1 MNTATKAILVVIV
14 VVALMLSSV
23 GATYSWFSASQEYR
37 VDIVTSSFDVD
48 YSLYSD
54 GSSITD
60 DAINLEDGT
69 SNDLVLTVT
78 NNNDVPVSFEASFTV
93 PRYAAYTD
101 SNHSGTSYAGE
112 LRPNGTEGYSLD
124 NNLTSQHRNGFRE
137 NSIGAITV
145 DFADSG
151 QSALVGTNSTFTTTI
166 GDVTYYVVET
176 EYSAT
181 YYDVILPD
189 SSMDIPISITV
200 EDGYTDGSIL
210 DPVIRAESTQIN
222 STGSVAE
229 AALAENKGTL
239 SGTFDV
245 SELNGNTTLVFSND
259 DSSHRISFDWQ
270 SLGSEGLSTI
280 SVEITESTETVSI
293 DVSAT
298 DDSGNP
304 VQLEGRIS
312 YCIEVGDTGITSVMS
327 GIHSI
332 SCTVTEDDGIT
343 TVTFSDTGSSTSHT
357 IGLAGGA

>member
-1 MNTATKAILVVIV
+1 MNTAAKATLATIV

-23 GATYSWFSASQEYR
+23 GMTYSWFSASQEYR

-48 YSLYSD
+48 YSLYSE

-60 DAINLEDGT
+60 NAISLEDGT
-69 SNDLVLTVT
+69 SNNFVLKVT
-78 NNNDVPVSFEASFTV
+78 NNNDVPVAFEASFTV
-93 PRYAAYTD
+93 PRYAAYTASD
-101 SNHSGTSYAGE
+101 HSGTSYAGE
-112 LRPNGTEGYSLD
+112 LRPNGTDSYSLD
-124 NNLTSQHRNGFRE
+124 DDLTSQHRNGFRE
-137 NSIGAITV
+137 NSIYAITV

-166 GDVTYYVVET
+166 GGVTYYVVET

-181 YYDVILPD
+181 YYDVILPG
-189 SSMDIPISITV
+189 SSMNIPISITV
-200 EDGYTDGSIL
+200 GSGYTNGSIL

-229 AALAENKGTL
+229 AALTEDESTL

-245 SELNGNTTLVFSND
+245 SGLNGSTTLVFSD
-259 DSSHRISFDWQ
+259 DDRSHSISFDWQ
-270 SLGSEGLSTI
+270 SLGSEYLNAI
-280 SVEITESTETVSI
+280 SVEITENTESI
-293 DVSAT
+293 AIKVSAT

-304 VQLEGRIS
+304 VQLDGRVS
-312 YCIEVGDTGITSVMS
+312 YSIAVGDKGVASVMS
-327 GIHSI
+327 GDHCI
-332 SCTVTEDDGIT
+332 SCTVTEDGGIT